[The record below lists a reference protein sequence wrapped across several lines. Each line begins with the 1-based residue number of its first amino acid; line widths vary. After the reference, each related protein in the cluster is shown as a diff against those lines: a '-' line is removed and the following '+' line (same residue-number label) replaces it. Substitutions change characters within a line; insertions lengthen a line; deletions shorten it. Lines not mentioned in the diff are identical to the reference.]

1 MKIVSALNG
10 GEAEVSAELGA
21 RLIASGGWKS
31 AADAPAAA
39 RKPRTKKAPV
49 EEPQDEE

>member
-1 MKIVSALNG
+1 MKIRSKVNG
-10 GEAEVSAELGA
+10 GVAEVSDEFGA
-21 RLIASGGWKS
+21 KLIKAGDWT
-31 AADAPAAA
+31 AADAPVAA